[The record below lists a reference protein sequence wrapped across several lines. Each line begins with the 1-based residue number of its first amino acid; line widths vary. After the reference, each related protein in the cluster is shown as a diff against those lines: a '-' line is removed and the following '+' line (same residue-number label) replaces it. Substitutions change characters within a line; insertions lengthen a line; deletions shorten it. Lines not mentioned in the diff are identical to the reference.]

1 MSKRYSKL
9 DMYTKALADSCE
21 HLIDLIHDYWDII
34 PKREKVELGK
44 KLDSIQETIS
54 IAVEKLIKRKNG

>member
-21 HLIDLIHDYWDII
+21 HLIDLIHDHWDSI

-44 KLDSIQETIS
+44 KLDSIQETIN
-54 IAVEKLIKRKNG
+54 IAVEKLIKKNK